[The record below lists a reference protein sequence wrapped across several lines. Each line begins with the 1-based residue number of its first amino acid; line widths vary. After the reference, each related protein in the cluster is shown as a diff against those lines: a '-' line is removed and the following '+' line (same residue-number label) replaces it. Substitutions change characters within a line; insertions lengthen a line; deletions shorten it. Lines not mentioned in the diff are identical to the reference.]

1 VPLMGMGFY
10 LEKEITVDA
19 TGDSLSV
26 LSVATPSGFYSED
39 ILVEITAPEHAE
51 VYYTEDGSFPSAD
64 NENSMLYEEPFTLPC
79 YDELTV
85 YTLKFIAYLEDSI
98 SPVHTYTYFTG
109 SDIANRFDTNVISI
123 TGSDNDL
130 YSYENG
136 IFVEGKL
143 RDEFLA
149 TNPDI
154 TEAEAK
160 DPAGYNLRGME
171 SERPVTV
178 QIFDS
183 EGTDLLT
190 QHCGLR
196 ISGNYTRGKS
206 QKSLQLF
213 ARSSYDEH
221 GRFHV
226 TLFPE
231 TLKKL
236 MALFRNVVIVF
247 FSVIVVMILIMVL
260 SVIP

>member
-1 VPLMGMGFY
+1 MREMVG
-10 LEKEITVDA
+10 
-19 TGDSLSV
+19 
-26 LSVATPSGFYSED
+26 
-39 ILVEITAPEHAE
+39 
-51 VYYTEDGSFPSAD
+51 
-64 NENSMLYEEPFTLPC
+64 
-79 YDELTV
+79 
-85 YTLKFIAYLEDSI
+85 
-98 SPVHTYTYFTG
+98 
-109 SDIANRFDTNVISI
+109 
-123 TGSDNDL
+123 
-130 YSYENG
+130 YENG